1 LPAKDGDT
9 NETRDNDEGD
19 SRMFGH
25 PAFTLTVARER
36 HQALIADADRRRLL
50 AVARQARK
58 DRKARKKLAN
68 ARGNVV
74 APTSSKD
81 SPLSGSVIR
90 TDGSLTPCRER
101 AAAPAR

>member
-1 LPAKDGDT
+1 M
-9 NETRDNDEGD
+9 ETPTKQGKGEGD
-19 SRMFGH
+19 NRMFGH
-25 PAFTLTVARER
+25 PVFTLSLARER

-58 DRKARKKLAN
+58 DRKARRKDAVRKGN
-68 ARGNVV
+68 AA
-74 APTSSKD
+74 APTGSKVG
-81 SPLSGSVIR
+81 PLSGSVIR